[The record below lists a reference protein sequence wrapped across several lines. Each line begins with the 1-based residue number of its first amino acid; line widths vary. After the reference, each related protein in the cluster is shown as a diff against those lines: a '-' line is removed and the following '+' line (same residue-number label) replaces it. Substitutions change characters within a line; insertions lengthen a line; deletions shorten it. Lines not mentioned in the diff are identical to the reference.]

1 MEKTH
6 LVKETPP
13 EKINITN
20 YFVQTIPMNHLGRES
35 CSAMASMIPV
45 FHLHCTNMEF
55 SIFIF
60 SGGCVVQMD
69 EHFRLVDPCQKVNYS
84 LIPLLKVF

>member
-1 MEKTH
+1 MGKTH
-6 LVKETPP
+6 FGERDAAR
-13 EKINITN
+13 KINIPN
-20 YFVQTIPMNHLGRES
+20 SFVQTIPMNHLGREL